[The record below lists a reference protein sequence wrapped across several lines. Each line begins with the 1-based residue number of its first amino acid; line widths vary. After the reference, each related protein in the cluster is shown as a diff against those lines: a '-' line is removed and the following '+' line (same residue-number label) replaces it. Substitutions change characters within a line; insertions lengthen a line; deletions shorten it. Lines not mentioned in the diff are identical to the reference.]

1 MTYTT
6 EAIRRIA
13 RLALALAR
21 SRGCRLCSA
30 DKANVLEVSALWREV
45 VQAVHDE
52 AYPDVSLQHMHVDNA
67 CG

>member
-1 MTYTT
+1 
-6 EAIRRIA
+6 
-13 RLALALAR
+13 
-21 SRGCRLCSA
+21 
-30 DKANVLEVSALWREV
+30 VSALWREV